1 MGPDPAVAGRRLR
14 PDASLRRRRGR
25 VLIGGS
31 PTRIFRL
38 TEAGADL
45 VERWRRGERVDSG
58 RAESALAA
66 RLVDAA
72 LFHPVAEPVPLDDI
86 TVVVPV
92 RDDPAGLERLL
103 AGLERSVP
111 VVVSDDGSAD
121 AAAVAA
127 TVARHGA
134 ALVTSLGGGANQAA
148 DLGGRGPAPARSVPL
163 AARSGGGVAGTGRA
177 AGLGGRGPG
186 AARNAGL
193 AEVTT
198 GVVAFVDADATV
210 TPEAL
215 AVLAGHLADPAV
227 AAAAPRVRSRMIEPP
242 GRADLGEPPAAA
254 SRTGFRSVGADSGRP
269 GLLAAYESV
278 HSPLDL
284 GPEPSP
290 VGPGRRVRYVPAAA
304 LMVRTAAARA
314 VGGFDTALTWGE
326 DVDFVWRLAA
336 AGHVVRYDPAAV
348 AWHRPRPNW
357 PAWFEQRRR
366 YGGSAPELARRHGR
380 AAAAARCSPWSLG
393 VWGAALAGHPLI
405 AAALAAASSAGL
417 ARRLRSRS
425 VPGWGRLAVELTG
438 RSHLRAGTGLARAL
452 VRAWWP
458 LAAIGLGLGPRARR
472 AVAAAV
478 VVPALADWIRRPK
491 PAGPAAAVGLRAADD
506 LAYGLGLWEALL
518 FERHP
523 AGGGPDAIPFSMG
536 PIGLDLAW
544 TDRPGPSAVTGPDS
558 TGAFGIGAAT
568 VGGP

>member
-1 MGPDPAVAGRRLR
+1 MLT
-14 PDASLRRRRGR
+14 
-25 VLIGGS
+25 GGS
-31 PTRIFRL
+31 PTRVFRL
-38 TEAGADL
+38 TEAGGD
-45 VERWRRGERVDSG
+45 RVDGWLRGDRVGSG
-58 RAESALAA
+58 RAETALAA
-66 RLVDAA
+66 RLIDAA
-72 LFHPVAEPVPLDDI
+72 LFHPAAEPAPLDDV

-111 VVVSDDGSAD
+111 VIVSDDGSAD

-127 TVARHGA
+127 TAARHGA
-134 ALVTSLGGGANQAA
+134 TLVTRPGSGANQADGLGGPA
-148 DLGGRGPAPARSVPL
+148 PAPARNTRASRPAPLTAASRASGLGGRGPA
-163 AARSGGGVAGTGRA
+163 
-177 AGLGGRGPG
+177 

-227 AAAAPRVRSRMIEPP
+227 AAAAPRVRSRMIEPL
-242 GRADLGEPPAAA
+242 GLADRGEPPAAA
-254 SRTGFRSVGADSGRP
+254 SQTGFRAVGADAGWPS
-269 GLLAAYESV
+269 LLAAYESV

-290 VGPGRRVRYVPAAA
+290 VGPDRRVRYVPAAV

-314 VGGFDTALTWGE
+314 VGGFDAALAWGE

-366 YGGSAPELARRHGR
+366 YGASAPELARRHGR
-380 AAAAARCSPWSLG
+380 AAAPARCSPWSLG
-393 VWGAALAGHPLI
+393 IWAAAAAGHPLT
-405 AAALAAASSAGL
+405 AAALAAASSTAL

-425 VPGWGRLAVELTG
+425 VPGWGRLALELTA
-438 RSHLRAGTGLARAL
+438 RSHLRAGAGLARAL
-452 VRAWWP
+452 LRAWWP
-458 LAAIGLGLGPRARR
+458 LAAVGLGLGPRARR
-472 AVAAAV
+472 ALAAAV
-478 VVPALADWIRRPK
+478 IAPALVDWARSPK
-491 PAGPAAAVGLRAADD
+491 PAGPAAAVGLRLADD
-506 LAYGLGLWEALL
+506 LAYGLGLWEAML
-518 FERHP
+518 FERRTDE
-523 AGGGPDAIPFSMG
+523 GRPDAIPFSMG
-536 PIGLDLAW
+536 AIRLDLAW
-544 TDRPGPSAVTGPDS
+544 KDRPGLTGPPSGSDPADAS
-558 TGAFGIGAAT
+558 GIGAAT
-568 VGGP
+568 VGRR

>member
-1 MGPDPAVAGRRLR
+1 MAPDPAVAGRRLR
-14 PDASLRRRRGR
+14 PDASLRRRHRGR
-25 VLIGGS
+25 VLTGGS

-45 VERWRRGERVDSG
+45 VERWRQGERVGSN

-127 TVARHGA
+127 TAARHGA
-134 ALVTSLGGGANQAA
+134 ALATRPGGGA
-148 DLGGRGPAPARSVPL
+148 D
-163 AARSGGGVAGTGRA
+163 RA

-242 GRADLGEPPAAA
+242 GRADLGEPPADAP
-254 SRTGFRSVGADSGRP
+254 RIGFRAVGADSDRP

-278 HSPLDL
+278 YSPLDL

-314 VGGFDTALTWGE
+314 VGGFDAALAWGE
-326 DVDFVWRLAA
+326 DVDFVWRLSAV
-336 AGHVVRYDPAAV
+336 GHVVRYDPDAV
-348 AWHRPRPNW
+348 AWHRPRPSW
-357 PAWFEQRRR
+357 PAWFEQRHR

-380 AAAAARCSPWSLG
+380 AVAAARCSPWSLG
-393 VWGAALAGHPLI
+393 VWGAAAAGHPLI

-425 VPGWGRLAVELTG
+425 VPGWGLLAVELTG
-438 RSHLRAGTGLARAL
+438 RSHLRAGAGLARAL

-458 LAAIGLGLGPRARR
+458 LAAVGLGLGPRARR

-478 VVPALADWIRRPK
+478 VAPALADWIRRPK
-491 PAGPAAAVGLRAADD
+491 PTGPAAAVGLRVTDD

-518 FERHP
+518 FGRRTRGNG
-523 AGGGPDAIPFSMG
+523 ADASISSSG
-536 PIGLDLAW
+536 LGLIGRLGRWTRGSGADAARLSTGAVGLDLAW

-558 TGAFGIGAAT
+558 IGAFGIGAAT

>member
-1 MGPDPAVAGRRLR
+1 MLT
-14 PDASLRRRRGR
+14 
-25 VLIGGS
+25 GGS
-31 PTRIFRL
+31 PTRVFRL
-38 TEAGADL
+38 TEAGAD
-45 VERWRRGERVDSG
+45 RVDGWLRGDRVGSG
-58 RAESALAA
+58 RAETALAA
-66 RLVDAA
+66 RLIDAA
-72 LFHPVAEPVPLDDI
+72 LFHPMVEPASLDDI

-111 VVVSDDGSAD
+111 VIVSDDGSAD

-127 TVARHGA
+127 TTARHGA
-134 ALVTSLGGGANQAA
+134 TLVTRSEVGGRASDLGGPVPASARNTGASRPAPLTAA
-148 DLGGRGPAPARSVPL
+148 GRASGPGGRGPA
-163 AARSGGGVAGTGRA
+163 
-177 AGLGGRGPG
+177 

-227 AAAAPRVRSRMIEPP
+227 AAAAPRVRSRMIEPL
-242 GRADLGEPPAAA
+242 GLADRGEPPADAPQ
-254 SRTGFRSVGADSGRP
+254 TGFRAVGADAGWP

-290 VGPGRRVRYVPAAA
+290 VGPDRRVRYVPAAV
-304 LMVRTAAARA
+304 LMVRTEAARA
-314 VGGFDTALTWGE
+314 VGGFDAALTWGE

-348 AWHRPRPNW
+348 AWHRPRSNW

-366 YGGSAPELARRHGR
+366 YGASAPELARRHGR
-380 AAAAARCSPWSLG
+380 AAAPARCSPWSLG
-393 VWGAALAGHPLI
+393 VWGAIAAGHPFI
-405 AAALAAASSAGL
+405 AAALAVASSAAL

-425 VPGWGRLAVELTG
+425 VPGWGRLALELTV

-452 VRAWWP
+452 MRAWWP
-458 LAAIGLGLGPRARR
+458 LAAVGLGLGPRARR
-472 AVAAAV
+472 ALAAAV
-478 VVPALADWIRRPK
+478 IVPALADWARTPK
-491 PAGPAAAVGLRAADD
+491 PAGPAAAVGLRLADD
-506 LAYGLGLWEALL
+506 LAYGLGLWEAML
-518 FERHP
+518 FERRTE
-523 AGGGPDAIPFSMG
+523 GGGPDATPFSMG
-536 PIGLDLAW
+536 AIGLDLAW
-544 TDRPGPSAVTGPDS
+544 TDRPSLTGPLSSADPTDAS
-558 TGAFGIGAAT
+558 GIGAAT
-568 VGGP
+568 VGR

>member
-1 MGPDPAVAGRRLR
+1 MAPDPAVAGRRLR
-14 PDASLRRRRGR
+14 PDDSLRRRRGR
-25 VLIGGS
+25 VLTGGS

-45 VERWRRGERVDSG
+45 VERWRRGERVGSN

-72 LFHPVAEPVPLDDI
+72 LFHPVAEPAPLDDI

-148 DLGGRGPAPARSVPL
+148 
-163 AARSGGGVAGTGRA
+163 
-177 AGLGGRGPG
+177 GLGGRGPG

-198 GVVAFVDADATV
+198 GVVVFVDADATV

-227 AAAAPRVRSRMIEPP
+227 AAVAPRVRSRMIEPP

-254 SRTGFRSVGADSGRP
+254 PRIGFRAVGADSARP

-290 VGPGRRVRYVPAAA
+290 AGPGRRVRYVPAAA

-393 VWGAALAGHPLI
+393 VWGAVAAGHPLI

-452 VRAWWP
+452 MRAWWP
-458 LAAIGLGLGPRARR
+458 LAAVGLGFGPRARR
-472 AVAAAV
+472 AVVAAV
-478 VVPALADWIRRPK
+478 VGPALADWIRRPK

-518 FERHP
+518 FGRRPE
-523 AGGGPDAIPFSMG
+523 GGGPDATPFSMA
-536 PIGLDLAW
+536 IGLDLAW
-544 TDRPGPSAVTGPDS
+544 TDRPSPSGPPNGSGP
-558 TGAFGIGAAT
+558 TGATGIGAAT